1 MNILQILPS
10 LDVGGVETGTVDLAR
25 YLVGHGHKAVVV
37 SGGGRL
43 VRQLDE
49 MGAVHYSLPVGRKDV
64 FTMVSMVKAVA
75 DIIRKNDIDIVHA
88 RSRVPALAAF
98 WACRMTGTVFI
109 TTAHGYYKKRPLSE
123 VMGWGRYVIVASNIM
138 AKHMVSDFAVPFD
151 RIRLIPRGV
160 DLKAFTYREPSG
172 YQPQGFTI
180 GMVSRITPLKGHAD
194 FIKAVAIL
202 NRQIPRLRAVI
213 VGSAPKEKYKEDLEL
228 LIRRLGLAGTI
239 EFLGSREDVPAVMKE
254 LDVLV
259 SATVTP
265 EAFGRSIIE
274 ANASGVPV
282 VATRVGGVV
291 DIVEDGRTGLLCE
304 AGDPK
309 GMAQKI
315 LALYRDRKLGE
326 ELAASARKRAEQDFG
341 AEKMAARTVAVYE
354 EALKVA
360 RVLVIKLSAVGDV
373 ILAVPSLRA
382 IRQKF
387 KDAVIKVLV
396 GLQARE
402 IIDRCP
408 YVDDRIVCDFKG
420 RDRGMKGLMRLGQA
434 LRKENFDIVIDLQNN
449 RKSHM
454 LAFLSFALARYGY
467 DNGKLSRLLNRRIKN
482 DAPYLNPVEHQF
494 RVLKLAGVKPQDER
508 LELWPS
514 EADERYALD
523 LLREN
528 WVTIS
533 QGVAGIHVRA
543 SARWATKNWPPEY
556 IADLSDKIA
565 SGFNMRVVLTGSKE
579 DAPLAQAIARR
590 ARSKPIVAAGRT
602 SIMELACLIKHF
614 KVFLTPDSAPMHIAA
629 AVGTPFIALFGPTDP
644 SRHLA
649 PAERCIVMKK
659 ALECSPCYKPT
670 CSKDYKCMKKIT
682 VNEIFEAMKPFLAK
696 EPEHTNE
703 SRPFNAEKLEGERTG

>member
-25 YLVGHGHKAVVV
+25 YLVGHGHKTVVV

-43 VRQLDE
+43 VRQLDA
-49 MGAVHYSLPVGRKDV
+49 MGAVHYSLPVGKKDI
-64 FTMVSMVKAVA
+64 FTFFGMARAVA
-75 DIIRKNDIDIVHA
+75 DIIRKHDIDIVHA
-88 RSRVPALAAF
+88 RSRVPAMIAF

-109 TTAHGYYKKRPLSE
+109 TTAHGYYKKHPLSE
-123 VMGWGRYVIVASNIM
+123 VMGWGKYVIVASNIM
-138 AKHMVSDFAVPFD
+138 AKHMVSNFGVPFE

-160 DLKAFTYREPSG
+160 DMEAFTYRETSTHKA
-172 YQPQGFTI
+172 QGFTV

-194 FIKAVAIL
+194 FIKAVAVL

-213 VGSAPKEKYKEDLEL
+213 AGSAPKEKYKEDLEL
-228 LIRRLGLAGTI
+228 LIRRLGLAGTV

-265 EAFGRSIIE
+265 EAFGRSIVE
-274 ANASGVPV
+274 AQASGVPV

-291 DIVEDGRTGLLCE
+291 DIVEDGKTGLLCE

-315 LALYRDRKLGE
+315 LALYKDRKLWE
-326 ELAASARKRAEQDFG
+326 ELAVDGRKRAEEEFEVG
-341 AEKMAARTVAVYE
+341 KMTARTMAVYE

-360 RVLVIKLSAVGDV
+360 RVLVIKMSAVGDV

-382 IRQKF
+382 IRRKF

-396 GLQARE
+396 GLQSRE
-402 IIDRCP
+402 ILDRCP
-408 YVDDRIVCDFKG
+408 YADDRIVCDLKG
-420 RDRGMKGLMRLGQA
+420 RDKGLKGLLRLAQA

-449 RKSHM
+449 RRSHL
-454 LAFLSFALARYGY
+454 LAFMSFALARYGY
-467 DNGKLSRLLNRRIKN
+467 DNGKFSRLLNRRIKN

-494 RVLKLAGVKPQDER
+494 RVLKMAGIKAQDEG

-514 EADERYALD
+514 AADEKHALD
-523 LLREN
+523 LLKEN

-533 QGVAGIHVRA
+533 QGVVGIHVRA
-543 SARWATKNWPPEY
+543 SSRWATKNWPAEY
-556 IADLSDKIA
+556 IADLSDRIA
-565 SGFNMRVVLTGSKE
+565 SEFNMRVVLTGSKE
-579 DAPLAQAIARR
+579 DEALAQAIARR

-602 SIMELACLIKHF
+602 SLLELACLIRHF

-644 SRHLA
+644 SRHVA

-659 ALECSPCYKPT
+659 GLDCSPCYKPS
-670 CSKDYKCMKKIT
+670 CSREHKCMRKIT
-682 VNEIFEAMKPFLAK
+682 VSEVFGAMKPFLAK
-696 EPEHTNE
+696 EPEHKNE
-703 SRPFNAEKLEGERTG
+703 STAVNNPS

>member
-43 VRQLDE
+43 VRQLDA
-49 MGAVHYSLPVGRKDV
+49 MGAVHYSLPVGRKDI
-64 FTMVSMVKAVA
+64 FTMVSMVRAVA

-88 RSRVPALAAF
+88 RSRVPALVAF
-98 WACRMTGTVFI
+98 WACRMTGTVFM
-109 TTAHGYYKKRPLSE
+109 TTAHGYYKKHPLSE

-138 AKHMVSDFAVPFD
+138 AKHMVSDFGVPFD

-160 DLKAFTYREPSG
+160 DLNAFTYREPSTH
-172 YQPQGFTI
+172 QPKAFTI

-213 VGSAPKEKYKEDLEL
+213 VGEAPKEKYKEDLEL
-228 LIRRLGLAGTI
+228 LIRRLGLAGTV
-239 EFLGSREDVPAVMKE
+239 EFLGAREDVPAVMRE

-274 ANASGVPV
+274 AQASGAPV

-291 DIVEDGRTGLLCE
+291 DIVEDAKTGLLCE

-309 GMAQKI
+309 EMAQKV
-315 LALYRDRKLGE
+315 LALYKDRQLWA
-326 ELAASARKRAEQDFG
+326 ELAAAGRKRAEEEFQV
-341 AEKMAARTVAVYE
+341 EKMAARTVAVYE

-373 ILAVPSLRA
+373 ILAVPSLKA

-402 IIDRCP
+402 VLDRCP
-408 YVDDRIVCDFKG
+408 YVDDRIVCDLKG
-420 RDRGMKGLMRLGQA
+420 RDKGLKGFLRLAQA

-449 RKSHM
+449 RKSHI
-454 LAFLSFALARYGY
+454 LAFLTFALARYGY
-467 DNGKLSRLLNRRIKN
+467 DNGKFSRLLNRRIKN

-494 RVLKLAGVKPQDER
+494 RVLKMAGVKPQDER

-514 EADERYALD
+514 PADEKHALD
-523 LLREN
+523 LLKEN

-533 QGVAGIHVRA
+533 QGVVGIHVRA
-543 SARWATKNWPPEY
+543 SARWGTKNWPAEY
-556 IADLSDKIA
+556 IADLSDRIA
-565 SGFNMRVVLTGSKE
+565 SEFSMRVVLTGSKE
-579 DAPLAQAIARR
+579 DMALAQAIARR

-602 SIMELACLIKHF
+602 SLLELACLIRHF
-614 KVFLTPDSAPMHIAA
+614 KVFLTPDSAPMHVAA
-629 AVGTPFIALFGPTDP
+629 AVGAPFIALFGPTDP
-644 SRHLA
+644 SRHIA
-649 PAERCIVMKK
+649 PAQECIVMKK
-659 ALECSPCYKPT
+659 GLECSPCYKPT
-670 CSKDYKCMKKIT
+670 CSKKYICMRKIT
-682 VNEIFEAMKPFLAK
+682 VSEVFEAMKPFLIRQAD
-696 EPEHTNE
+696 ETHE
-703 SRPFNAEKLEGERTG
+703 SSPVNNPS